1 MMPQQKSENHSTTF
15 LIPRQW
21 PVLVAPFPSVVYLHI
36 PFHLKSTIQI
46 ENEDPPCPSGT
57 RRRRLWLWLGLFFTT
72 SNLETSGRSSPL
84 VSILLLPCLCV
95 FLLHHLLRLYSII
108 IIIYLFRYS
117 RCLDAYTIGEML
129 PFLCSNKLLLR
140 LLLLLLCF
148 SHTRHNSTS
157 TGRIKSR
164 CLIKQQ
170 RICHNKV
177 GADDAFLGKSK
188 RVSLLFSFKL
198 QFHESHTNH
207 QYTRA
212 HREIELRDSH

>member
-36 PFHLKSTIQI
+36 PFHLESTIQI
-46 ENEDPPCPSGT
+46 DPPCPSGT

-95 FLLHHLLRLYSII
+95 FLLRHLLRLYSI

-129 PFLCSNKLLLR
+129 PFSFVLISCCCCGCCGYCCS
-140 LLLLLLCF
+140 
-148 SHTRHNSTS
+148 SSA
-157 TGRIKSR
+157 SR
-164 CLIKQQ
+164 THVTIPPAP
-170 RICHNKV
+170 V
-177 GADDAFLGKSK
+177 
-188 RVSLLFSFKL
+188 
-198 QFHESHTNH
+198 
-207 QYTRA
+207 
-212 HREIELRDSH
+212 ELNPVV